1 MQIMEGDLVT
11 MTDREYY
18 ELVSPY
24 EDAMNMLQTRIQV
37 LGHSLYAQKEEQL
50 YHNIQ
55 YRIKTKESIENKLVK
70 RGLEP
75 TVGNAKDCLRDIAGI
90 RIICYFLE
98 DIYTLIDL
106 LTKQSDLIFVRE
118 KDYIKNPKENGY
130 RSYHLIVGVPVY
142 CSDATEIFPVELQI
156 RTIEM
161 DLWAS
166 MEHKILYKGRSDAHR
181 EQIRQEL
188 LDCSRTLCELENYFE
203 AYAGN
208 IDHCDTGTDLQ

>member
-1 MQIMEGDLVT
+1 

-37 LGHSLYAQKEEQL
+37 LGHSLYAKKEEQL

-55 YRIKTKESIENKLVK
+55 YRIKTKESIENKLIK

-75 TVGNAKDCLRDIAGI
+75 IVGNAKDYLRDIAGI

-98 DIYTLIDL
+98 DIYTMIDL

-166 MEHKILYKGRSDAHR
+166 MEHKILYKGKSDAHR

-188 LDCSRTLCELENYFE
+188 LDCSLTLCELENYFE
-203 AYAGN
+203 AYR
-208 IDHCDTGTDLQ
+208 

>member
-37 LGHSLYAQKEEQL
+37 LGHSLYAKKEEQL

-55 YRIKTKESIENKLVK
+55 YRIKTKESIENKLIK

-75 TVGNAKDCLRDIAGI
+75 TVSNAKDCLRDIAGI

-166 MEHKILYKGRSDAHR
+166 MEHKILYKGKSDAHR

-203 AYAGN
+203 AYR
-208 IDHCDTGTDLQ
+208 

>member
-1 MQIMEGDLVT
+1 MNE
-11 MTDREYY
+11 REYY
-18 ELVSPY
+18 ELISPY

-37 LGHSLYAQKEEQL
+37 LGHSLYAKKEDQL
-50 YHNIQ
+50 YHDIQ
-55 YRIKTKESIENKLVK
+55 YRIKTKESLEKKLIK

-75 TVGNAKDCLRDIAGI
+75 TVSNAKDCLRDIAGI

-98 DIYTLIDL
+98 DIYTLVDL

-130 RSYHLIVGVPVY
+130 RSYHLVVGVPVY
-142 CSDATEIFPVELQI
+142 CSDATEIFPVEVQI

-166 MEHKILYKGRSDAHR
+166 MEHRILYRERNRSIVTRSGRN
-181 EQIRQEL
+181 
-188 LDCSRTLCELENYFE
+188 C
-203 AYAGN
+203 
-208 IDHCDTGTDLQ
+208 

>member
-1 MQIMEGDLVT
+1 MEGDLVT

-37 LGHSLYAQKEEQL
+37 LGHSLYAKKEEQL

-55 YRIKTKESIENKLVK
+55 YRIKTKESIENKLIK

-75 TVGNAKDCLRDIAGI
+75 IVGNAKDCLRDIAGI

-98 DIYTLIDL
+98 DIYTMIDL

-166 MEHKILYKGRSDAHR
+166 MEHKILYKGKSDAHR

-188 LDCSRTLCELENYFE
+188 LDCSLTLCELENYFE
-203 AYAGN
+203 AYR
-208 IDHCDTGTDLQ
+208 

>member
-1 MQIMEGDLVT
+1 MNE
-11 MTDREYY
+11 REYY
-18 ELVSPY
+18 ELISPY

-37 LGHSLYAQKEEQL
+37 LGHSLYAKKEDQL
-50 YHNIQ
+50 YHDIQ
-55 YRIKTKESIENKLVK
+55 YRIKTKESLEKKLIK

-75 TVGNAKDCLRDIAGI
+75 TVSNAKDCLRDIAGI

-98 DIYTLIDL
+98 DIYTLVDL

-130 RSYHLIVGVPVY
+130 RSYHLVVGVPVY
-142 CSDATEIFPVELQI
+142 CSDATEIFPVEVQI

-166 MEHKILYKGRSDAHR
+166 MEHRILYKGKKPIDRDK
-181 EQIRQEL
+181 IRQEL
-188 LDCSRTLCELENYFE
+188 LDCSQTLRGLEDYFE
-203 AYAGN
+203 DYR
-208 IDHCDTGTDLQ
+208 

>member
-1 MQIMEGDLVT
+1 

-37 LGHSLYAQKEEQL
+37 LGHSLYAKKEEQL

-55 YRIKTKESIENKLVK
+55 YRIKTKESIENKLIK

-75 TVGNAKDCLRDIAGI
+75 IVGNAKDCLRDIAGI

-98 DIYTLIDL
+98 DIYTMIDL

-166 MEHKILYKGRSDAHR
+166 MEHKILYKGKSDAHR

-188 LDCSRTLCELENYFE
+188 LDCSLTLCELENYFE
-203 AYAGN
+203 AYR
-208 IDHCDTGTDLQ
+208 